1 MSRLTPSQQR
11 EYEEEAEYYEN
22 TGAAYNRGLKAGE
35 EHVASMQKKP
45 SAMDRIVGAAKGM
58 NQHLKEHAQRINA
71 QGDQGFSGAG
81 RSRAPARESSV
92 QRYARFTNDQQEP
105 PVNQGSAL
113 HPGHRIIVVEGSV
126 IASARAPGSAPAER
140 RPRRPQWQQGGIG
153 DEDHGL

>member
-1 MSRLTPSQQR
+1 MSRLTPAEQR
-11 EYEEEAEYYEN
+11 AYEEDAEYYRNNPN
-22 TGAAYNRGLKAGE
+22 TYTSPPPAGP
-35 EHVASMQKKP
+35 QP
-45 SAMDRIVGAAKGM
+45 PRSAMDRIKDAAKGM